1 MHLPKHNPGPP
12 STPALAR
19 IFWFGSATAICAL
32 VASAAW
38 TLSANI
44 EGRQTQSYS
53 GVFESDTNA
62 APLVLPAGV
71 ALEKML
77 VLEGQYVEA
86 GQKLARL
93 DQALLRDLIHE
104 LHTSLALR
112 KAEYACVVDTGSTTA
127 GAQPLPEASPEAASP
142 PDEKPSVATTAPQSE
157 TERDTLIR
165 QCEAEKRVAHLAQQR
180 LMHKRE
186 SLKRKSA
193 LAVQELLARA
203 KTMPPT
209 VEEILTLRAALE
221 RETLQSAVREIEFDI
236 ATLKA
241 TQDAERLAKLSGITA
256 DIKALEARL
265 AETQALL
272 SAPWLLAPAN
282 GQVTQLRSPPLATT
296 SPEDQVLARLF
307 DADATGYTAYFDLP
321 ATQAK
326 YLPAGSAVR
335 VSLAG
340 GSIRARQAH
349 GRIERTLYNSHLAQP
364 TARVFV
370 ALDTAE
376 LDDASTAFLL
386 ATPRGTRSTL
396 YVSQPAH
403 SLQDVIRHG
412 AGSVIQAFSAH
423 E

>member
-1 MHLPKHNPGPP
+1 MHLPKHKPGPP

-19 IFWFGSATAICAL
+19 IFWFGSATAVCAL
-32 VASAAW
+32 VASTAW

-44 EGRQTQSYS
+44 EGRQIQSYS

-62 APLVLPAGV
+62 VPLVLPAGV

-93 DQALLRDLIHE
+93 DQTLLRTLSQE
-104 LHTSLALR
+104 LQTSLALR
-112 KAEYACVVDTGSTTA
+112 QAEYACVRDAEATPAT
-127 GAQPLPEASPEAASP
+127 AQPLMEES
-142 PDEKPSVATTAPQSE
+142 DATTPGLQSE
-157 TERDTLIR
+157 TERDALIE
-165 QCEAEKRVAHLAQQR
+165 QCEAEKRVAHLAQKR

-186 SLKRKSA
+186 SLKRESA

-203 KTMPPT
+203 KTMPAA
-209 VEEILTLRAALE
+209 VEDILTLRAALE
-221 RETLQSAVREIEFDI
+221 RETLQSAIREIEFDI
-236 ATLKA
+236 ATLKE
-241 TQDAERLAKLSGITA
+241 TLDAERLAKLSGITS

-272 SAPWLLAPAN
+272 SAPWLLAPTG
-282 GQVTQLRSPPLATT
+282 GQVTQLRSFPLATT

-321 ATQAK
+321 AAQAK
-326 YLPAGSAVR
+326 YLPPGSAVR
-335 VSLAG
+335 VSLAS
-340 GSIRARQAH
+340 GSIRDRQAH
-349 GRIERTLYNSHLAQP
+349 GQIERTLYNSHLAQP

-370 ALDTAE
+370 ALDAAE

-396 YVSQPAH
+396 YVDQPAH
-403 SLQDVIRHG
+403 SLQDVIRH
-412 AGSVIQAFSAH
+412 ATGSVIQAFSAH